1 MVAKDLTGKRKASV
15 DANAESLTELPGR
28 FSPGS
33 TMEELRRPAPVPVMN
48 LRAQAQRLHKE
59 AHVFYFVFKHRGTRW
74 YAKLVAICTAGYLL
88 SPIQLIPNY
97 IPVIGVLDDVLVV
110 FLGAKLVQKITP
122 AHVLAECRGLADAA
136 EMRRKEEIKSTA
148 AVVASVVIATLWIA
162 AAVVA
167 SVLMARYLRH

>member
-1 MVAKDLTGKRKASV
+1 MVAKDLTGKKKAIV
-15 DANAESLTELPGR
+15 NADAESLTELPGR
-28 FSPGS
+28 FPTESATKEP
-33 TMEELRRPAPVPVMN
+33 RPAPVSAMN

-74 YAKLVAICTAGYLL
+74 YARLVAICTAGYLL

-122 AHVLAECRGLADAA
+122 AQVLAECRGLADAA
-136 EMRRKEEIKSTA
+136 EMRRKEEIRSTA